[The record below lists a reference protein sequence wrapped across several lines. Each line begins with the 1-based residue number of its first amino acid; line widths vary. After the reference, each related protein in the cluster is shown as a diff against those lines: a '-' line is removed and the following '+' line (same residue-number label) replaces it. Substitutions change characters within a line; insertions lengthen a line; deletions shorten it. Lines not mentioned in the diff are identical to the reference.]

1 MSYCIQRAAQFE
13 NLNLGPAPLCYIHK
27 EAKSK
32 ALGLLDIISGN
43 NESLYKK
50 INMKSQNMD

>member
-1 MSYCIQRAAQFE
+1 
-13 NLNLGPAPLCYIHK
+13 LNLGPAPLCYIHK

-43 NESLYKK
+43 KK
-50 INMKSQNMD
+50 LVQKNKYEKPNNGLNPQQMQ